1 MKPNQKHKLQAIAKK
16 IKSRGEKIP
25 QDIDLLL
32 KYIDKKTDELK
43 KHDSDKTSAVE
54 SQTKRIN
61 EILEILMAISNLDFS
76 KKAKLSKHGDFID
89 GLAAGVNMMGEEL
102 KSSTVSLKEKETL
115 LKEIHHRVK
124 NNLQLVQSL
133 LNIQSAYIKDE
144 YSLGKFKESIERVR
158 SMALIHEK
166 LYLSTD
172 LSKINFTEYL
182 DSLVSQLFIS
192 YNINPERVSV
202 KINLDSQHREMDLNL
217 AVPCGLMINEMLTN
231 SFKYAFP
238 NNKKGIIQL
247 TYKSRKITGN
257 KWKNT
262 ITVEDNGKGFPK
274 NFNPEKMPTLG
285 MQLITTLTEQIE
297 GKLEVM
303 KIKGA
308 GLSVSFI
315 TEDV

>member
-1 MKPNQKHKLQAIAKK
+1 
-16 IKSRGEKIP
+16 
-25 QDIDLLL
+25 
-32 KYIDKKTDELK
+32 
-43 KHDSDKTSAVE
+43 
-54 SQTKRIN
+54 
-61 EILEILMAISNLDFS
+61 MAISNLDFS